1 MPVRKKTTSKTN
13 NRPRPSQKKSSAT
26 PPCTIPGPVDPTV
39 LNTFAPQQTD
49 EREAIRNYVEW
60 QSPKEKVSYVEK
72 VLTERIFD
80 RKMDAYDVH
89 TDGERYWVI
98 TQPTNLYSQRLF
110 PSLDYTL
117 SFHVGVTARMM
128 ADRKSTAT
136 DEQQDRLAAA
146 WRRWSQAAEA
156 IDQAD
161 EAEEFQ
167 AVGMRCR
174 ECLIAMVRAVSKPAM
189 VPEGTE
195 QPKAAAFI
203 QWSELIA
210 DAIASGA
217 SASDVRGHLKA
228 MARSTWQLVSWLTH
242 AANAGRFD
250 AEMALDATQSTLAA
264 FSMAVIRHERGT
276 PDRCPQCTSYRLSS
290 IHAPELDIDPP
301 YVTQCEVCGWN
312 NVSETESKAQ
322 KQKKK
327 RKP

>member
-1 MPVRKKTTSKTN
+1 MSKRSAANKARKTN
-13 NRPRPSQKKSSAT
+13 ARREKSRAT
-26 PPCTIPGPVDPTV
+26 TPCTIPGPVDPAV
-39 LNTFAPQQTD
+39 LNAFAPQENG
-49 EREAIRNYVEW
+49 EREAIRSYVEW
-60 QSPKEKVSYVEK
+60 QSPKEKVTYVEK
-72 VLTERIFD
+72 VLTESIFD

-128 ADRKSTAT
+128 AERKSTAT
-136 DEQQDRLAAA
+136 DEQQDRIAAA
-146 WRRWSQAAEA
+146 WRRWKQAAEA
-156 IDQAD
+156 LDHAD

-174 ECLIAMVRAVSKPAM
+174 ECLIAMVRAVAQPAM

-195 QPKAAAFI
+195 KPKIAAFV

-210 DAIASGA
+210 DSIASGA
-217 SASDVRGHLKA
+217 SASEVRGYLKA

-242 AANAGRFD
+242 AGSAARYD
-250 AEMALDATQSTLAA
+250 AEMALDATQNTLAG

-276 PDRCPQCTSYRLSS
+276 PDRCPQCTSYRLMS
-290 IHAPELDIDPP
+290 IHVPELELDPP

-312 NVSETESKAQ
+312 SAPERTGAQ
-322 KQKKK
+322 
-327 RKP
+327 